1 MVEVLLNKE
10 DFCIQPLF
18 LMKLCTYVSILLQAF
33 KDDRGSFTRF
43 FLSIENYIKLCVLQ

>member
-18 LMKLCTYVSILLQAF
+18 LMKLCTSILLQAF
-33 KDDRGSFTRF
+33 KDDRGSFTRS